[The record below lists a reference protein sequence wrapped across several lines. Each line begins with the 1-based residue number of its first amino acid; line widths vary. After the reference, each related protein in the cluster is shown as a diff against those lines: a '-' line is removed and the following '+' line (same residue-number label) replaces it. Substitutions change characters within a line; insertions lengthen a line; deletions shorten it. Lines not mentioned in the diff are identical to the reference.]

1 MPRIVLCMGAATVE
15 SVAELKHASQ
25 DPTDYDYIVVPD
37 QALGKFS
44 QHEHAVDVKWVKDC
58 LISGRL
64 LPLPV

>member
-25 DPTDYDYIVVPD
+25 NPKDYDYIVVPD
-37 QALGKFS
+37 QNLTKFS
-44 QHEHAVDVKWVKDC
+44 KHENAVHVNWVKDC

-64 LPLPV
+64 LPLPS